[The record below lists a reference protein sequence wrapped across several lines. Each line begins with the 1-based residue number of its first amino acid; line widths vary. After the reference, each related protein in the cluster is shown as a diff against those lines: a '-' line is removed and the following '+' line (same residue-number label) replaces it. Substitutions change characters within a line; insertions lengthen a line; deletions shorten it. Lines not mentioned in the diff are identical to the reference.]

1 MDNRQRTNDLSLVKL
16 KSFVAAAQ
24 TLQFRQA
31 AEILGVSQATLSAH
45 ISDLERDV
53 GVVLLSRTTRRVRL
67 TAEGE
72 RFHNRARK
80 VLEDLE
86 SALSEVREQAQLRRG
101 RLIIATISSVASN
114 ILPPVLA
121 AFRTQYPGITLQIVE
136 DGTTAVEQRVAS
148 GDADFGIGL
157 QPREHTDLSF
167 RPMFRDR
174 LVAVVGNRHAL
185 ARRSRVR
192 LAQLLEYPL
201 LRSIP
206 EISIRRSLETLVR
219 ERGLDFR
226 TEHLLS
232 HDRGTPQTVVAMV
245 AAGLGIA
252 LLPSLALAMLDR
264 HQIAVLD
271 VVDPE
276 LSRDIGILERKGGS
290 TSAAASEFLTLWTAN
305 ARSPR
310 QSVRRVE
317 H

>member
-1 MDNRQRTNDLSLVKL
+1 MNNEAVTRAMDSRQRTNDLSLVKL
-16 KSFVAAAQ
+16 KSFVAVAQ

-31 AEILGVSQATLSAH
+31 AEALGISQATLSAH
-45 ISDLERDV
+45 IRDLERDI

-72 RFHNRARK
+72 RFRDRARK

-86 SALSEVREQAQLRRG
+86 GALSDVREQAELRRG

-121 AFRTQYPGITLQIVE
+121 TFRSRYPGITLQIVE
-136 DGTTAVEQRVAS
+136 DGSTAVEQRVAG

-157 QPREHTDLSF
+157 EPREHTDLSF
-167 RPMFRDR
+167 RRMFRDR
-174 LVAVVGNRHAL
+174 LVAVVGSRHPL

-192 LAQLLEYPL
+192 VAQLLDFPL

-206 EISIRRSLETLVR
+206 EISIRRSLETLAR

-226 TEHLLS
+226 TEHLLLY
-232 HDRGTPQTVVAMV
+232 DRGTPQTVVAMV

-264 HQIAVLD
+264 RQIAVLD
-271 VVDPE
+271 VFDPE

-290 TSAAASEFLTLWTAN
+290 TSAAASEFLRLWST
-305 ARSPR
+305 
-310 QSVRRVE
+310 
-317 H
+317 